1 MSQADTMRAR
11 AVVHRSLAINL
22 LVQGLG
28 SFAPMLTIVLL
39 ARVAGETAQGVF
51 SSFKAWTD
59 LIVALAVFGFPQ
71 SFVYLINK
79 RISAAHDI
87 LNFSLLYAAAAMV
100 VTGIVVAAG
109 TLAGYNFL
117 PITLN
122 PWVFALFLAIGT
134 GTVVLHR
141 LVRAI
146 YLTIDDGMLFSLIT
160 CAPSVFL
167 MVAMVVA
174 AMLPA
179 FRFDLAWLV
188 AGIATLAAT
197 AVWIR
202 GIAAEAGGHRLAWP
216 VLERRVLMTQS
227 THAFLQS
234 LAFTLQ
240 PVAAINIML
249 AFGASL
255 GAVAFFTAS
264 TIIVNGAN
272 VVFAIVSPV
281 LFNRWTANYSVT
293 IFTRIE
299 RAAGALALLFGV
311 GSAIAWWVL
320 PYLVPAIFGAGY
332 LSAVGAF
339 QIVSLA
345 MAPVAF
351 TRMISPAIHAAG
363 RPDLNTICCA
373 IRLVFCVVCQ
383 LALSR
388 AGIATVV
395 IAAAWSWVV
404 AEWIV
409 AGCCLVA
416 GRLIVR
422 EGNDDHG
429 GFGRVSLDQ

>member
-1 MSQADTMRAR
+1 MSQADAVRAR
-11 AVVHRSLAINL
+11 PVVHRALAINL

-79 RISAAHDI
+79 HISAAHDI
-87 LNFSLLYAAAAMV
+87 LNFSLLYAAASMV
-100 VTGIVVAAG
+100 VSGIVVAAG

-117 PITLN
+117 PITSN
-122 PWVFALFLAIGT
+122 PWAFALFLAIGT
-134 GTVVLHR
+134 GAVVLHR

-197 AVWIR
+197 AVWVR

-281 LFNRWTANYSVT
+281 LFNRWTANYSVAV
-293 IFTRIE
+293 FANVE
-299 RAAGALALLFGV
+299 RVAILLGVVFGL
-311 GSAIAWWVL
+311 GSVATWWLL
-320 PYLVPAIFGAGY
+320 PWLVPAVFGDSYAA
-332 LSAVGAF
+332 AVGAF
-339 QIVSLA
+339 QIVVLS
-345 MAPVAF
+345 MAPIAF
-351 TRMISPAIHAAG
+351 TRTISPAMHAAG
-363 RPDLNTICCA
+363 RPDINTNSCA
-373 IRLVFCVVCQ
+373 VRL
-383 LALSR
+383 A
-388 AGIATVV
+388 AAVV
-395 IAAAWSWVV
+395 IQGALAYRGGNDPLFGAAVSLTA
-404 AEWIV
+404 AEWLA
-409 AGCCLVA
+409 AGYSWWIA
-416 GRLIVR
+416 RRLIA
-422 EGNDDHG
+422 G
-429 GFGRVSLDQ
+429 GKAGT